1 MVLGF
6 PRVGSRSTRAAK
18 SLSSASAFMIRR
30 LLSAA
35 LVLALPSLLADAE
48 PVPLH
53 VVSINLCADELL
65 LALADPAQIAD
76 LSVYATDPGLS
87 FLAEQAEHFR
97 HDAGAAETVIDLAP
111 DLVLA
116 GRFGKRETRDTLTAL
131 GYRVVELDP
140 ARSIADAIAAIRK
153 VAAILGHPERGE
165 ALISRIN
172 ETRDRAAAVIDRGPG
187 KRRSVVLYLRR
198 GYVTGGHTL
207 TDELLAIVGLENA
220 GSRLAGS
227 TGGLVPLEKLIAAP
241 TDYLLVSSLQPAA
254 EDQGSALLSH
264 PALAA
269 LFPPEKRIALPD
281 RLTVCG
287 GPSLPAA
294 LEWLAGEARRVG
306 QRQ

>member
-1 MVLGF
+1 
-6 PRVGSRSTRAAK
+6 
-18 SLSSASAFMIRR
+18 MIRR
-30 LLSAA
+30 FLSAA
-35 LVLALPSLLADAE
+35 LALALSLPPANAE
-48 PVPLH
+48 PVPQR

-76 LSVYATDPGLS
+76 LSIYATDPGLS
-87 FLAEQAEHFR
+87 FFAEEAKRFR
-97 HDAGAAETVIDLAP
+97 HDASAAETVVDVAP

-116 GRFGKRETRDTLTAL
+116 GRFGKRETRTTLVAL
-131 GYRVVELDP
+131 GYRVVELEP
-140 ARSIADAIAAIRK
+140 ARSTADSIAEIRK
-153 VAAILGHPERGE
+153 VAAILGHPARGE
-165 ALISRIN
+165 ALVNRIN
-172 ETRDRAAAVIDRGPG
+172 EARNQATAVIDAGPG

-198 GYVTGGHTL
+198 GYVTGSHTL
-207 TDELLAIVGLENA
+207 TDELLAIVGLDNA
-220 GSRLAGS
+220 GSRLAGT

-241 TDYLLVSSLQPAA
+241 PDYLLVSSLQPAA
-254 EDQGSALLSH
+254 EDQGSALLAH

-294 LEWLAGEARRVG
+294 LDRLASEARRVG